1 MLRAARAT
9 EAPTTATP
17 MLTWGEGRRQWAVR
31 EGNYWLLMV
40 VNWLVIASVHSAC
53 GGSQWRWWFEMV
65 VGVFGNMRVAVGVV
79 MVVVVVD
86 NVGGCDG

>member
-1 MLRAARAT
+1 
-9 EAPTTATP
+9 
-17 MLTWGEGRRQWAVR
+17 
-31 EGNYWLLMV
+31 
-40 VNWLVIASVHSAC
+40 
-53 GGSQWRWWFEMV
+53 MV